1 MTQYLY
7 WDNLNTVEFAA
18 RDMARTIAVLPL
30 AATEQHGPHLPVAVD
45 AIINAGIVEAML
57 ASAPT
62 DSPVL
67 VLPAQ
72 NIGMSEEHDRF
83 SGTLSLSA
91 ETLIAAWTEIGA
103 ATARAGVRK
112 LVIFNS
118 HGGNP
123 PVMDIVARRLRGRH
137 AMLAVT
143 ANWYDLAIVDDLFNA
158 TERRH
163 GVHGGAVETSMMLH
177 LRPDLVDMTK
187 ACNFASLGQTME
199 TNFPVLSPT
208 GRPSFAWE
216 TQDLNETGAVGDAT
230 AADAAIG
237 KIIVQRAADGLI
249 ALLQDVE
256 NFDLAALKIPVQ
268 DS

>member
-103 ATARAGVRK
+103 ATARAVSSSISWRW
-112 LVIFNS
+112 
-118 HGGNP
+118 P
-123 PVMDIVARRLRGRH
+123 
-137 AMLAVT
+137 
-143 ANWYDLAIVDDLFNA
+143 
-158 TERRH
+158 
-163 GVHGGAVETSMMLH
+163 
-177 LRPDLVDMTK
+177 
-187 ACNFASLGQTME
+187 
-199 TNFPVLSPT
+199 
-208 GRPSFAWE
+208 
-216 TQDLNETGAVGDAT
+216 
-230 AADAAIG
+230 
-237 KIIVQRAADGLI
+237 
-249 ALLQDVE
+249 
-256 NFDLAALKIPVQ
+256 
-268 DS
+268 